1 MMDTTD
7 FVLWLLGV
15 ILVVAVTAFLILI
28 GTKIENNR
36 LTQELCNKQQYDF
49 CEQIVEYKIKN

>member
-1 MMDTTD
+1 MDTTD
-7 FVLWLLGV
+7 FILWLLGT
-15 ILVVAVTAFLILI
+15 ILIVAVAVFLILA

-36 LTQELCNKQQYDF
+36 LTQELCNKQRYDF

>member
-1 MMDTTD
+1 MDTTD
-7 FVLWLLGV
+7 FVLWILGT
-15 ILVVAVTAFLILI
+15 IVAVAVAVFFILI

-36 LTQELCNKQQYDF
+36 LTQDLCNKQRYDF